1 MCVECGS
8 RFRRCTWSRNGKRK
22 IVWRC
27 INRLD
32 YGTKYCKD
40 SPSIEEEVLKNAIVR
55 AINNFSQNDS
65 KTYLMLM
72 KATIGDAIG
81 LADNSGEIDILE
93 RKIEALNKLMMD
105 KINESVAE
113 GTSVEDHEEEY
124 KNIHNQIEM
133 LEHRIGIIKETIDTD
148 GSREKKGKL
157 IQKAIDKRAKHS
169 QEYDDTIVRQMIECI
184 KVFHDGKIEVIFG
197 GGISII
203 EEL

>member
-1 MCVECGS
+1 MCGECGS

-148 GSREKKGKL
+148 GSREKKEKL